1 MLTLLWLVAAVIGF
15 VALAY
20 VNAAGWLWILGIGA
34 TLIAALALHAL
45 PGLLIGVLAVLL
57 FLLAIPLNWPWLRR
71 MLVSD
76 GVLTA
81 FRKALPPM
89 SPTERDAIEAGTV
102 WWDGELFSGRPS
114 WEKLLGLPPP
124 RLSDRGA
131 AFSRPRLRTA
141 VRDDQRLG
149 DDACLP

>member
-1 MLTLLWLVAAVIGF
+1 MFIVLWLVAIGAGF
-15 VALAY
+15 VMLAY

-34 TLIAALALHAL
+34 ALIAALALHL
-45 PGLLIGVLAVLL
+45 IPTLLIGFLAVLL

-76 GVLTA
+76 GILAA

-102 WWDGELFSGRPS
+102 WWDGDLFSGRPS
-114 WEKLLGLPPP
+114 WASCWRCRRHGSTTKSSISSTTNAKSSA
-124 RLSDRGA
+124 R
-131 AFSRPRLRTA
+131 
-141 VRDDQRLG
+141 
-149 DDACLP
+149 

>member
-1 MLTLLWLVAAVIGF
+1 MLTLLWLVAVVIGF

-34 TLIAALALHAL
+34 SLIAALALHAL
-45 PGLLIGVLAVLL
+45 PMLLIGALAVLL

-102 WWDGELFSGRPS
+102 WWDGELFSGRPA
-114 WEKLLGLPPP
+114 WEKLLALPPP
-124 RLSDRGA
+124 RLS
-131 AFSRPRLRTA
+131 
-141 VRDDQRLG
+141 
-149 DDACLP
+149 

>member
-1 MLTLLWLVAAVIGF
+1 LWLVAVVIGF

-34 TLIAALALHAL
+34 ALIAALALHAL
-45 PGLLIGVLAVLL
+45 PALLIGILAVLL
-57 FLLAIPLNWPWLRR
+57 FLLTIRLNWPWLRR

-76 GVLTA
+76 GVLIA

-102 WWDGELFSGRPS
+102 WWDGRSE
-114 WEKLLGLPPP
+114 EH
-124 RLSDRGA
+124 
-131 AFSRPRLRTA
+131 T
-141 VRDDQRLG
+141 
-149 DDACLP
+149 